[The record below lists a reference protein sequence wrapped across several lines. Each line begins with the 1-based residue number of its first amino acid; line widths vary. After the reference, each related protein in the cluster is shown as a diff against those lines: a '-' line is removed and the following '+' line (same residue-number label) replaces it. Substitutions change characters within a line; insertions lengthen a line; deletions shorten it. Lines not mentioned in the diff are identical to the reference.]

1 MSVPSTEG
9 KGIIFISLFDNIE
22 NKNDFDECLIF
33 KLDSSSEGEREEYLQ
48 CHILEH
54 YRNCSLGVLSALF
67 DYSLAISNNKVL
79 WGLLNKVFFPNKNY
93 LGQMNNIYEEYF
105 LSTGDIYK
113 KYKLSCFDMGRKYIP
128 ASSFYDLTPKPIGRP
143 HYVYSEN
150 QPTHKITYEPIIN
163 NDYMYCERG
172 PIGISRYSEVDVC
185 LGLDLSVFDNN
196 GQPLLWTS
204 LPFIQPSHSDVE
216 NSYAEKTVLLIKS
229 QRYSPSV
236 YGHWLLDW
244 LPEILYFYK
253 SGLFFDILLI
263 PDLPDFA
270 IGIIKVLAPD
280 LLNRLQS
287 YSRDGISFYCK
298 TLLISTSFEA
308 TRHPMNF
315 LDPVL
320 LDTLNYFVD
329 IALAKNNNDAECKT
343 KKLYLSRA
351 GGVRSISNDAEISK
365 ILLDKGFS
373 IPDLYEMSFLDQ
385 VRLFKS
391 ADIIIAPHGSALSN
405 IIFCN
410 KGTKILELFP
420 EGYATNCFGVI
431 SLVKKYN
438 YTYLVGC
445 DPKKKTPAIVDFH
458 CSSMNS
464 VLLWIQAD
472 YYINTEILLNWL
484 GSLPLTE

>member
-1 MSVPSTEG
+1 MSVPFAED
-9 KGIIFISLFDNIE
+9 KGNIFISLFDNIE
-22 NKNDFDECLIF
+22 YKNNFDECLIF
-33 KLDSSSEGEREEYLQ
+33 KLDSLSEGEREEYLQ

-54 YRNCSLGVLSALF
+54 YRNCSLGVLSVLF
-67 DYSLAISNNKVL
+67 DYALSIDSNKVL

-105 LSTGDIYK
+105 LSTGDIYN
-113 KYKLSCFDMGRKYIP
+113 KYKLSYVDMGRKYIP
-128 ASSFYDLTPKPIGRP
+128 ASSFCDLTPKPLGRP

-172 PIGISRYSEVDVC
+172 SIGISRYSEVDVC
-185 LGLDLSVFDNN
+185 LGLDLSVFDGN
-196 GQPLLWTS
+196 GEPLLWTAVHS
-204 LPFIQPSHSDVE
+204 NQPRHSDVV
-216 NSYAEKTVLLIKS
+216 NAYAGKTVLLIKS

-253 SGLFFDILLI
+253 SGLFFDTLLI
-263 PDLPDFA
+263 PDLPDFT

-280 LLNRLQS
+280 LLNKIQS
-287 YSRDGISFYCK
+287 YSSDGISFHCK

-320 LDTLNYFVD
+320 LHALNYFVD
-329 IALAKNNNDAECKT
+329 IALEANSNDAECKT
-343 KKLYLSRA
+343 KKLYLSR
-351 GGVRSISNDAEISK
+351 GEGVRSISNNAEISK

-373 IPDLYEMSFLDQ
+373 IPDLYAMSFLDQ

-410 KGTKILELFP
+410 EGTKILELFP

-431 SLVKKYN
+431 SLIKKHN

-445 DPKKKTPAIVDFH
+445 DPKKNTSTVVDFH

-484 GSLPLTE
+484 ESLPSTE